1 MAQDRPSSH
10 KISSSKY
17 FKRHFPTLSRKMST
31 LRTSLRPSSSLRPG
45 TSSLRQTEAIPI
57 EKIKIRLYDTLQCH
71 FNELEE
77 QKVATFDDAY
87 LFTLGIRV
95 ESLPTNPKENV
106 TPLEPVFFKPM
117 SIETLNVH
125 PVSEEHTDAISS
137 IKGYPRV
144 VQSLSHKDA
153 SSAADFFCT
162 ELAWLFGVAIRTNI
176 PKSEHGFGRSLERVS
191 DWVFRE

>member
-1 MAQDRPSSH
+1 
-10 KISSSKY
+10 
-17 FKRHFPTLSRKMST
+17 MST

-45 TSSLRQTEAIPI
+45 TSSLRQVEAIPI
-57 EKIKIRLYDTLQCH
+57 EKIKIRLHDTLQCH

-77 QKVATFDDAY
+77 HKVAAFDDDAY

-95 ESLPTNPKENV
+95 ESLPTNPKENI
-106 TPLEPVFFKPM
+106 TPLEPVFFEPM
-117 SIETLNVH
+117 SFETLNAH
-125 PVSEEHTDAISS
+125 PVSEEDTYATSS
-137 IKGYPRV
+137 IRGYSKV

-162 ELAWLFGVAIRTNI
+162 ELAWLFGVAIRANI
-176 PKSEHGFGRSLERVS
+176 PKSEHGFGLSLEKVS